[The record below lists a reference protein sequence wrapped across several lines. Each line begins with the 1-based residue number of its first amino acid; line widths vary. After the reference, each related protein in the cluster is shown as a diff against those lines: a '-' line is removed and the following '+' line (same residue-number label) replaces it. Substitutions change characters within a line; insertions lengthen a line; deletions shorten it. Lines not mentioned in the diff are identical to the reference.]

1 MMIKKHFL
9 NLNIWLA
16 ICLGLLI
23 WTACNQDTEA
33 IVQEKVAERVDA
45 FKTKKSAEC
54 MEALLQTAEHT
65 VDSLLLTDAQ
75 NALNDSLARLRPG
88 RPFQPAAIPPIDSL
102 TVKPIFDG
110 IKPASRTGG

>member
-1 MMIKKHFL
+1 MMTTKSFL
-9 NLNIWLA
+9 YRSIRLA
-16 ICLGLLI
+16 ACLGLI
-23 WTACNQDTEA
+23 FWTACTQDTEA

-45 FKTKKSAEC
+45 FKAKKSAEC
-54 MEALLQTAEHT
+54 LESLLQTAEHT

-88 RPFQPAAIPPIDSL
+88 RPFQPAPILPIDSL
-102 TVKPIFDG
+102 TVKPLFNG